1 LVRVARRCGLV
12 GRRTLAMA
20 DLSTLLTSAGLGRLG
35 KDVWLLIGARMDM
48 RSACRFAQTC
58 RAGRA
63 LLQVDKHN
71 EVRFRRE
78 KSPLSIV
85 EGGGDSWLER
95 FRLAEQ
101 YQSLWAA
108 VDAANDMEAVATIV
122 VCPGVYVLE
131 KGWAQRTIA
140 LSINKPVHI
149 VGCCFDQN
157 YDCVKPSI
165 RHVEEVPSFGPSVPN
180 IRIIC
185 RWGACI
191 GWRAPSGS
199 IRDVCI
205 LMETE
210 VDNLLEPALWVE
222 KGGLG
227 LINCSFSSSST
238 FGVSMEPNTELEA
251 RACRFQNCKVAGLS
265 FGSLSGHSSVT
276 LEGCWFDGNGITGVE
291 VTGGSA
297 TLTNCVIFGNRF
309 NGLGIGQAA
318 SVTVERCNIFDNGLN
333 GVDLLHASAT
343 MVECNVERNWCGVRQ
358 VVYPNEPMTDVSNC
372 VVSENVHAQHSIVR
386 VSDEEDLVEKAD
398 ADGICTFL
406 VTGPH
411 FVPHR
416 EIFYC
421 FTCTN
426 RKQCICRACR
436 DTCHAGHD
444 CRVVPNID
452 NDSYYCDCAVT
463 PACKFADRIAQD
475 VIGRPL
481 KRIKQ

>member
-1 LVRVARRCGLV
+1 VRS
-12 GRRTLAMA
+12 MA
-20 DLSTLLTSAGLGRLG
+20 DLSALLANAGLGRLG

-95 FRLAEQ
+95 FRLARPCE
-101 YQSLWAA
+101 SLAAA
-108 VDAANDMEAVATIV
+108 VEGANRIEGHATII
-122 VCPGVYVLE
+122 VCPGEHVLE
-131 KGWAQRTIA
+131 KQVPRRRAATA

-165 RHVEEVPSFGPSVPN
+165 RHAEEMPSFGPAVPN
-180 IRIIC
+180 IRIVC

-191 GWRAPSGS
+191 GWRGPSGS
-199 IRDVCI
+199 IRDVSI
-205 LMETE
+205 ATE
-210 VDNLLEPALWVE
+210 AEVNDLLQPALYVE
-222 KGGLG
+222 NGGLV
-227 LINCSFSSSST
+227 LVNCRFSSSST
-238 FGVSMEPNTELEA
+238 FGVCVDPNTGLEA
-251 RACRFQNCKVAGLS
+251 RACLFQNCKVGGFTA
-265 FGSLSGHSSVT
+265 GSLARESSVT
-276 LEGCWFDGNGITGVE
+276 LDSCWFGGNGVCGVE

-309 NGLGIGQAA
+309 NGLGVGEGAK
-318 SVTVERCNIFDNGLN
+318 VTVVRCNIFDNGLN

-343 MVECNVERNWCGVRQ
+343 MAECNVERNWCGVRQ
-358 VVYPNEPMTDVSNC
+358 VVYPNELVTDVSNC
-372 VVSENVHAQHSIVR
+372 VVSENAHAQHSIVR

-416 EIFYC
+416 EMFYC
-421 FTCTN
+421 LTCN
-426 RKQCICRACR
+426 SGKRCICRACR
-436 DTCHAGHD
+436 DTCHAGHNLRLIPRIETD
-444 CRVVPNID
+444 A
-452 NDSYYCDCAVT
+452 YYCDCAVT